1 MSTMPPVKHGA
12 VLRCTMGVA
21 PSPLVVLTPARGAN
35 IADCR
40 PFVNVQPFGMCQSP
54 ANPAVA
60 GNLAATGGVFVPMPC
75 TPDCAGAWIPGDPA
89 NIIDGFPALTPTSLL
104 QCRFGGTINII
115 FSG

>member
-1 MSTMPPVKHGA
+1 
-12 VLRCTMGVA
+12 MGLA
-21 PSPLVVLTPARGAN
+21 PSQFVVLTPARAAH
-35 IADCR
+35 IADSV

-60 GNLAATGGVFVPMPC
+60 ANIATVGGPMPMPC
-75 TPDCAGAWIPGDPA
+75 TPACAGAWIPGDPA
-89 NIIDGFPALTPTSLL
+89 NIVDGFPALTQTSLL